1 MDKYGMIGELQ
12 NVTEGLGQK
21 YRNWLLRK
29 SMGDVPVR
37 VREVL
42 NSVYPE
48 YVGKQKK
55 LVPLIIHEGRDK
67 TNDHKWFYVF
77 SLPPDLHYEKFKKDC
92 EKLIAQRVGGQCF
105 MSKEG
110 RSVKMQ
116 VSDLELEKLYHF
128 KFNPK
133 AHMDK
138 YLPIPFGYSTEGE
151 IVEDLSMFP
160 YLFIAGNP
168 FGGKS
173 NEILNIIASLLLASK
188 HNPKSQCLIFV
199 IDYKKVD
206 FTDFEDYI
214 YLFQDD
220 DYAKTRALL
229 EFMRM
234 VIRERSKILKQYKA
248 KNWHK
253 VIDRGGNMPWIVII
267 ADELTEMQDKECQQS
282 YNAIARMGR
291 AAGIC
296 LIGATQRP
304 SADMWQYEKF
314 SNTRQLFD
322 ARLAFHLPD
331 TSSSHIA
338 LGDGYSQAAYLP
350 TYKGRAIYKWDGLKE
365 VQTMK
370 FPEEEDEIAKILN
383 RIKGIPTINPNIYN
397 AMQIEE
403 SSNLLLPRQS
413 SYRKP
418 RTLRLT
424 EYEPDLFT
432 SFFFRKQ

>member
-1 MDKYGMIGELQ
+1 MKDKFGMIGELQ

-21 YRNWLLRK
+21 YRTWLLRK
-29 SMGDVPVR
+29 SMGEVPVR

-42 NSVYPE
+42 DSVYPE
-48 YVGKQKK
+48 YIGKQKK
-55 LVPLIIHEGRDK
+55 LVPIILKEHRDK
-67 TNDHKWFYVF
+67 TNEHKWHYIF
-77 SLPPDLHYEKFKKDC
+77 SLPPDLLFEKFKKDC
-92 EKLIAQRVGGQCF
+92 EDLFAQRIGGQCLIT
-105 MSKEG
+105 KEG

-116 VSDLELEKLYHF
+116 VSDLELQKLY
-128 KFNPK
+128 KFRFEPN

-173 NEILNIIASLLLASK
+173 NEILNIIASLLLSNK
-188 HNPKSQCLIFV
+188 YNPKSQCLIFV

-220 DYAKTRALL
+220 DFTKTRALFK
-229 EFMRM
+229 FMKL
-234 VIRERSKILKQYKA
+234 VISERSKILRQYKA

-253 VIDRGGNMPWIVII
+253 IINLGLSLPWIVII
-267 ADELTEMQDKECQQS
+267 ADELTEMQDKECQQN

-304 SADMWQYEKF
+304 SYDMWQYEKF

-331 TSSSHIA
+331 TASSGIA
-338 LGDGYSQAAYLP
+338 LGDGYSQAAYLSP
-350 TYKGRAIYKWDGLKE
+350 IKGRAIYKWDGIKE

-370 FPEEEDEIAKILN
+370 FPEEEKEIAKILN
-383 RIKGIPTINPNIYN
+383 RIKGSPTINPNIYN

-413 SYRKP
+413 SYREP

-432 SFFFRKQ
+432 SFFIR